1 MSDLE
6 RLGTVIM
13 GGKSA
18 RLAVRSTSTLVTVCV
33 DNIHAVDMTV
43 AEAKVWRE
51 GLSRA
56 IRQAE
61 ASEAHK

>member
-1 MSDLE
+1 
-6 RLGTVIM
+6 M

-18 RLAVRSTSTLVTVCV
+18 RLAVRSTASLVTVCV
-33 DNIHAVDMTV
+33 DNIHAVDMTIT
-43 AEAKVWRE
+43 EAKAWRN

-61 ASEAHK
+61 ASEASK